1 MVNLENVFGK
11 SNLLDLSKKIFNIVL
26 NTDEFQEEH
35 EVNLNSQ
42 ILRAET
48 INFVLADGL
57 GSENLKMSRSDFL
70 KNSISFSVNSTFPS
84 STNVALSTINYVS
97 KPVDTSILGYYLFD
111 KNEHGLINALNWNQ
125 ENKSILKD
133 GDIKDNKTI
142 WTLLK
147 SRGITSNSLQPKDL
161 IHSALSEYIYKDSHQ
176 IAYKDTDELNEII
189 SDSSVLDNRFN
200 FIYYPNID
208 ISAHVFGVGSM
219 EWHKEIE
226 VFEKFIKNL
235 NNSHSRKMY
244 TLITADHGLT
254 NISEENRVYLDYSD
268 DIKVFGDQRSVY
280 INGDSHEVKK
290 VFEDVPGR
298 FLTSEE
304 ITKLLGNPETDLSK
318 RLYPDYCFLLDDGYI
333 IFPKHLRASLVGYH
347 GGTTPEEMSV
357 PVIEIMNY

>member
-147 SRGITSNSLQPKDL
+147 SRGITSNNLQPKDL

-208 ISAHVFGVGSM
+208 ISAHVFGVGSK

-226 VFEKFIKNL
+226 IFEKFIKNL

-318 RLYPDYCFLLDDGYI
+318 RLYPDYCFLLDEGYI
-333 IFPKHLRASLVGYH
+333 VFPKHLRASLVGYH

>member
-147 SRGITSNSLQPKDL
+147 SRGITSNNLQPKDL

-176 IAYKDTDELNEII
+176 IGYKDTDELNEII

-208 ISAHVFGVGSM
+208 ISAHVFGVGSK

-226 VFEKFIKNL
+226 IFEKFIKNL

-318 RLYPDYCFLLDDGYI
+318 RLYPDYCFLLDEGYI
-333 IFPKHLRASLVGYH
+333 VFPKHLRASLVGYH

>member
-208 ISAHVFGVGSM
+208 ISAHVFGVGSK

-226 VFEKFIKNL
+226 IFEKFIKNL

-254 NISEENRVYLDYSD
+254 NISEENRVYLDYTD

>member
-70 KNSISFSVNSTFPS
+70 KNSNSFSVNSTFPS

-208 ISAHVFGVGSM
+208 ISAHVFGVGSR

-333 IFPKHLRASLVGYH
+333 IFPKHLRTSLVGYH

>member
-42 ILRAET
+42 ILKAET

-70 KNSISFSVNSTFPS
+70 KNSNSFSVNSTFPS

-208 ISAHVFGVGSM
+208 ISAHVFGVGSR

-254 NISEENRVYLDYSD
+254 NISEENRVYLDYTD

-318 RLYPDYCFLLDDGYI
+318 RLYPDYCFLLDEGYI
-333 IFPKHLRASLVGYH
+333 VFPKHLRASLVGYH

>member
-208 ISAHVFGVGSM
+208 ISAHVFGVGSK

-226 VFEKFIKNL
+226 IFEKFIKNL

-333 IFPKHLRASLVGYH
+333 IFPKHLRTSLVGYH

>member
-147 SRGITSNSLQPKDL
+147 SRGITSNNLQPKDL

-208 ISAHVFGVGSM
+208 ISAHVFGVGSK

-226 VFEKFIKNL
+226 IFEKFIKNL

-333 IFPKHLRASLVGYH
+333 IFPKHLRTSLVGYH

>member
-26 NTDEFQEEH
+26 NTNEFQEEH
-35 EVNLNSQ
+35 EMNLNSQ

-147 SRGITSNSLQPKDL
+147 SRGITSNNLQPKDL

-208 ISAHVFGVGSM
+208 ISAHVFGVGSK

-226 VFEKFIKNL
+226 IFEKFIKNL

>member
-70 KNSISFSVNSTFPS
+70 KNSNSFSVNSTFPS

-208 ISAHVFGVGSM
+208 ISAHVFGVGSK

-318 RLYPDYCFLLDDGYI
+318 RLYPDYCFLLDEGYI
-333 IFPKHLRASLVGYH
+333 VFPKHLRASLVGYH

>member
-42 ILRAET
+42 ILKAET

-70 KNSISFSVNSTFPS
+70 KNTNSFSVNSTFPS

-208 ISAHVFGVGSM
+208 ISAHVFGVGSK

-226 VFEKFIKNL
+226 IFEKFIKNL

-280 INGDSHEVKK
+280 INGDSHQVKK

-333 IFPKHLRASLVGYH
+333 IFPKHLRTSLVGYH

>member
-70 KNSISFSVNSTFPS
+70 KNSNSFSVNSTFPS

-208 ISAHVFGVGSM
+208 ISAHVFGVGSR

-318 RLYPDYCFLLDDGYI
+318 RLYPDYCFLLDEGYI
-333 IFPKHLRASLVGYH
+333 VFPKHLRASLVGYH

>member
-147 SRGITSNSLQPKDL
+147 SRGITSNNLQPKDL

-208 ISAHVFGVGSM
+208 ISAHVFGVGSR

-318 RLYPDYCFLLDDGYI
+318 RLYPDYCFLLDEGYI
-333 IFPKHLRASLVGYH
+333 VFPKHLRASLVGYH

>member
-208 ISAHVFGVGSM
+208 ISAHVFGVGSK

-226 VFEKFIKNL
+226 IFEKFIKNL

>member
-26 NTDEFQEEH
+26 NTNEFQEEH
-35 EVNLNSQ
+35 EMNLNSQ

-97 KPVDTSILGYYLFD
+97 KPIDTSILGYYLFD

-147 SRGITSNSLQPKDL
+147 SRGITSNNLQPKDL

-176 IAYKDTDELNEII
+176 IGYKDTDELNEII

-208 ISAHVFGVGSM
+208 ISAHVFGVGSK

-226 VFEKFIKNL
+226 IFEKFIKNL

-290 VFEDVPGR
+290 VFKDVPGR

-318 RLYPDYCFLLDDGYI
+318 RLYPDYCFLLDEGYI
-333 IFPKHLRASLVGYH
+333 VFPKHLRASLVGYH

>member
-42 ILRAET
+42 ILKAET

-147 SRGITSNSLQPKDL
+147 SRGITSNNLQPKDL

-208 ISAHVFGVGSM
+208 ISAHVFGVGSK

-226 VFEKFIKNL
+226 IFEKFIKNL

-318 RLYPDYCFLLDDGYI
+318 RLYPDYCFLLDEGYI
-333 IFPKHLRASLVGYH
+333 VFPKHLRASLVGYH

>member
-70 KNSISFSVNSTFPS
+70 KNTNSFSVNSTFPS

-208 ISAHVFGVGSM
+208 ISAHVFGVGSK

-226 VFEKFIKNL
+226 IFEKFIKNL

-268 DIKVFGDQRSVY
+268 DIKIFGDQRSVY

-333 IFPKHLRASLVGYH
+333 IFPKHLRTSLVGYH